1 MGQKTVVSGS
11 PSQPQLMRATQCEDL
26 NIFHKSSF
34 KDTLHTQTYQEIEDK
49 YKPTALL
56 YFNENAYC
64 SNIWEKDSVGLSNS
78 LSVSTL
84 AWAETYILHLTGNL
98 RDFQEQL

>member
-1 MGQKTVVSGS
+1 MGAWYKTVRKKEKKEERKFCRVLISRSTCPNVCMGQKTVVSGS

-64 SNIWEKDSVGLSNS
+64 SNI
-78 LSVSTL
+78 
-84 AWAETYILHLTGNL
+84 
-98 RDFQEQL
+98 